1 MISIESN
8 GFFIFCVNF
17 NRERLTILI
26 GEVYLLSYSKILST
40 RKLFDLKCK
49 NRIRIRHTVSFLRHQ
64 MNIYHLANLHVCNCR
79 IKAFDHLSCSADEFQ
94 WLATVIG
101 RIELCSVI
109 KGSSVMCTAGFSDIR
124 TCDRW
129 LGTASAATA
138 SAGMSVFM
146 TAAGVSILMASAGM
160 SILMMVMITVHTCG
174 YQLALQISIHS
185 RIYVTLCSGT

>member
-1 MISIESN
+1 
-8 GFFIFCVNF
+8 
-17 NRERLTILI
+17 
-26 GEVYLLSYSKILST
+26 
-40 RKLFDLKCK
+40 
-49 NRIRIRHTVSFLRHQ
+49 
-64 MNIYHLANLHVCNCR
+64 
-79 IKAFDHLSCSADEFQ
+79 
-94 WLATVIG
+94 
-101 RIELCSVI
+101 
-109 KGSSVMCTAGFSDIR
+109 MCTAGFSDIR

-160 SILMMVMITVHTCG
+160 SIFMMVMITIHTCG

>member
-1 MISIESN
+1 
-8 GFFIFCVNF
+8 
-17 NRERLTILI
+17 
-26 GEVYLLSYSKILST
+26 
-40 RKLFDLKCK
+40 
-49 NRIRIRHTVSFLRHQ
+49 

-146 TAAGVSILMASAGM
+146 TAAGM
-160 SILMMVMITVHTCG
+160 SIFMMVMITVHTCG